1 MLSFLLQEGVIT
13 IGTISGIFTAL
24 LLNSIKNN
32 IIDPV
37 VEKAIPTDSLLD
49 NIINDLKDDGILN
62 NSYNKNNNSTP
73 QQSPPPVMHGNQF
86 GGKGKEQ
93 IKWKLFLRDFITW
106 LIIMLVLYLLWK
118 YLLHPYKLKNS
129 LNVPSTNTQYI
140 PMSGT
145 NAGMGKNV
153 KKF

>member
-1 MLSFLLQEGVIT
+1 M
-13 IGTISGIFTAL
+13 
-24 LLNSIKNN
+24 
-32 IIDPV
+32 
-37 VEKAIPTDSLLD
+37 
-49 NIINDLKDDGILN
+49 LN
-62 NSYNKNNNSTP
+62 NSYNKNNSTP
-73 QQSPPPVMHGNQF
+73 QKAQQQQSPPPVTHGNQF
-86 GGKGKEQ
+86 GGKGKDQ

-140 PMSGT
+140 PMSAT